1 MKRAALGFAAAAALG
16 GATAACIDASSIE
29 FSCMSD
35 AQCDLE
41 EDGACVEPGWC
52 AYPDDSCRSQLR
64 FDPSAGDG
72 LSSACVEPQALPSSG

>member
-1 MKRAALGFAAAAALG
+1 MTRSSLLLAAIAVIFGAL
-16 GATAACIDASSIE
+16 AACIDASSIE

-41 EDGACVEPGWC
+41 AEGVCSDPGWC
-52 AYPDDSCRSQLR
+52 AYPDGSCDSELR

-72 LSSACVEPQALPSSG
+72 LGGMCVDADAPSSSG